1 MLGKKCEACAKAV
14 ILLVSLMVAF
24 KSQREVDRSGFT
36 SWRCYSVI
44 LTFRAGVSAAQRM
57 GNEDSYFHK
66 AELYRIGFSFA
77 EYKWDVN
84 CC

>member
-1 MLGKKCEACAKAV
+1 M
-14 ILLVSLMVAF
+14 ILLVSLIVAF
-24 KSQREVDRSGFT
+24 KSQKEIDGSGFT

-66 AELYRIGFSFA
+66 AEPYKIGFSFA
-77 EYKWDVN
+77 EYKWCVN
-84 CC
+84 CCWCLEVTPSES